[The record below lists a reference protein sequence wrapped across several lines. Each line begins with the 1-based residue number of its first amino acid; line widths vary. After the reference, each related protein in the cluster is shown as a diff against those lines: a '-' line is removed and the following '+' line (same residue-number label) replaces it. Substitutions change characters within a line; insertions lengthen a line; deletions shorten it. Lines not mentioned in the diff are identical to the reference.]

1 MTTRLKDLEKF
12 LYTFDDREQWVQ
24 TTPIL
29 PNVWREFVLHPGELV
44 DVLLTPTRNVS
55 PGELS
60 QTIQKKLLGKNPS
73 AKEVIE
79 KNIAHNQT
87 LVAVKVSFSELIE
100 HVVPLSKWYFELA
113 DDSMKAIRKMTSS
126 KLPKGKLAQLIEI
139 ITDPGKPQ
147 KDTDNMALWWLK
159 IVNFVNSCDA
169 NSEASQPNSLLENWS
184 ATKRMILSLIHI

>member
-60 QTIQKKLLGKNPS
+60 QTIQDKLLGKNPS
-73 AKEVIE
+73 ATEVIN

-87 LVAVKVSFSELIE
+87 CLL
-100 HVVPLSKWYFELA
+100 Y
-113 DDSMKAIRKMTSS
+113 TSPS
-126 KLPKGKLAQLIEI
+126 PRDQRGSRM
-139 ITDPGKPQ
+139 P
-147 KDTDNMALWWLK
+147 
-159 IVNFVNSCDA
+159 S
-169 NSEASQPNSLLENWS
+169 S
-184 ATKRMILSLIHI
+184 A